1 MDIDRLQISL
11 NATVSEMVHW
21 ATANKLPLNEK
32 KTKVF
37 TICDKHLSNRIPN
50 DMTFCAKLLGLEIDR
65 ELTFQSHVDKLCR
78 KLSQR
83 IGILKSHWTSPGNE
97 AYM

>member
-1 MDIDRLQISL
+1 MLVLLILNFMLTACATLTCSVIWMDIDRLQISL

-37 TICDKHLSNRIPN
+37 TICDKRLSNRIPN
-50 DMTFCAKLLGLEIDR
+50 DMTISV
-65 ELTFQSHVDKLCR
+65 QS
-78 KLSQR
+78 S
-83 IGILKSHWTSPGNE
+83 
-97 AYM
+97 